1 VEFLPL
7 VLLNISLSARGG
19 SQLLLLQLLLLLLLN
34 IPLLVLEVALRILSA
49 GWARS
54 GTGGRPMHLLQRVRC
69 VRSKTSLT
77 GLEADR
83 RRH

>member
-19 SQLLLLQLLLLLLLN
+19 SQLLLLQLLLLLN

-69 VRSKTSLT
+69 VGSKTSLT

>member
-19 SQLLLLQLLLLLLLN
+19 SQLLLLQLLLLLN

-54 GTGGRPMHLLQRVRC
+54 RTGGRPMHLLQRVRC

>member
-19 SQLLLLQLLLLLLLN
+19 SQLLLLQLLLLLN

-54 GTGGRPMHLLQRVRC
+54 GTGGRPMHLLQCVRC
-69 VRSKTSLT
+69 VGSKISLT